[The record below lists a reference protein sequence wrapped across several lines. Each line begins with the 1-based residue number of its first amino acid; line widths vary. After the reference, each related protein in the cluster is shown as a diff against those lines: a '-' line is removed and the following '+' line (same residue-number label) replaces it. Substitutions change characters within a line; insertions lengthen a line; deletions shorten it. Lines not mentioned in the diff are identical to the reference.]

1 MGLRGLRYYLVA
13 AEEMNFRRAAEKLYI
28 TQQTLSVHIQK
39 LEKQYGAQLFERKPR
54 LMLTPAGAALVEYA
68 RKTLRL
74 EKLFRSQLADLSDTS
89 LGHMEVG
96 ITGIR
101 GTIFMPRIWESF
113 HRNFPNITLSLT
125 EASTSRLDDLL
136 QQGLLDLYIGVDA
149 PVRSDTE
156 VWTLSQEKVCCV
168 ASQSFLD
175 AHFPDG
181 GSTLTEKARREGLEL
196 ADLLDLPLVAF
207 SRGNS
212 LRDTLEEFYENRNR
226 RPNIVLETSRHDLV
240 LRFCQQGS
248 GIGLIYQ
255 MILYDMLNTMRDDPS
270 LRIFPM
276 KNLSLP
282 KYTNLVYRRESFKPR
297 YIAGF
302 IRTAQAV
309 FKDYAENADAVIRKA
324 MQ

>member
-1 MGLRGLRYYLVA
+1 MGLRGLQYYLVA

-39 LEKQYGAQLFERKPR
+39 LEKQYGVQLFERKPR
-54 LMLTPAGAALVEYA
+54 LALTPAGAALVEYA
-68 RKTLRL
+68 RNTLRL
-74 EKLFRSQLADLSDTS
+74 ESLFRSQLADLSDTS
-89 LGHMEVG
+89 LGHLEVG

-101 GTIFMPRIWESF
+101 GTIFMPRIWEIF
-113 HRNFPNITLSLT
+113 HKEYPNITLSLT
-125 EASTSRLDDLL
+125 EASTARLDELL
-136 QQGLLDLYIGVDA
+136 EKGRLDLYIGVDA
-149 PVRSDTE
+149 PVRSNTE

-168 ASQSFLD
+168 ASQSFID
-175 AHFPDG
+175 EHFPDG
-181 GSTLTEKARREGLEL
+181 GNALLEKARNGGLEL
-196 ADLLDLPLVAF
+196 TDLTELPFVAF

-212 LRDTLEEFYENRNR
+212 LRDSLEDFFANQGR
-226 RPNIVLETSRHDLV
+226 RPIVVLETSRHDLV

-255 MILYDMLNTMRDDPS
+255 MILYDMLRTMRDDPS

-297 YIAGF
+297 YMAGF
-302 IRTAQAV
+302 IQTAQAV

-324 MQ
+324 IQ

>member
-1 MGLRGLRYYLVA
+1 MGLRGLQYYLVA

-39 LEKQYGAQLFERKPR
+39 LENQYGAKLFERKPR
-54 LMLTPAGAALVEYA
+54 LMLTPAGAALVEHA
-68 RKTLRL
+68 RRTLRL
-74 EKLFRSQLADLSDTS
+74 ESLFRSQLADLSDTS
-89 LGHMEVG
+89 MGHLEVG

-101 GTIFMPRIWESF
+101 GTIFMPRIWEIF
-113 HRNFPNITLSLT
+113 HKEYPNITLSLT
-125 EASTSRLDDLL
+125 EASTARLDDLL
-136 QQGLLDLYIGVDA
+136 EKGRLDLYIGVDA

-156 VWTLSQEKVCCV
+156 VWTLSQERICCV

-181 GSTLTEKARREGLEL
+181 GRGLLEKAQSGGLEL
-196 ADLLDLPLVAF
+196 DDLGELPLVAF

-212 LRDTLEEFYENRNR
+212 LRDTLEEYYASHEKRLNV
-226 RPNIVLETSRHDLV
+226 VLETSRHDLV
-240 LRFCQQGS
+240 MRFCQQGS

-276 KNLSLP
+276 KHLSSP

-297 YIAGF
+297 YMAGF

-324 MQ
+324 VQ